1 MVTREAQRLRRPGGV
16 GAAYRRFTLLLV
28 AAAIGVLGI
37 GGGPALAQGSGPEK
51 PPVKTPVKL
60 GPEPAPVAGRSV
72 AATGSSSAP
81 ASSASQASP
90 STTSRPAV
98 IVTPTTT
105 PTTTAVRAQP
115 RSAAVP
121 RPKPPPPA
129 PAKPKAKK
137 AVESAA
143 RGIQAAATRIAT
155 FSAAPPGSSNS
166 NRLLFLGGLALLVL
180 VLGDAAFLAFSARVL
195 REPPDRY

>member
-1 MVTREAQRLRRPGGV
+1 VTREAQRLRLRRGV
-16 GAAYRRFTLLLV
+16 GAAHPRFALLLV

-37 GGGPALAQGSGPEK
+37 GAGPALAQGSGPEK
-51 PPVKTPVKL
+51 PPVKAPVKL
-60 GPEPAPVAGRSV
+60 GPEPAPGAGGSGS
-72 AATGSSSAP
+72 ATGSSSAP
-81 ASSASQASP
+81 ESSEPQARP
-90 STTSRPAV
+90 STTSRPSV
-98 IVTPTTT
+98 IVTPTKSV
-105 PTTTAVRAQP
+105 VRAQP